1 MKQVDYVISSLRW
14 SGEGIKE
21 QLRRIELDL
30 NKIIS
35 SKLGIYEEFIEISY
49 FIRLSQNLFSEFYKR
64 LFLSM
69 HTTMSKLSLKKLFE
83 TYYVRSYFYI
93 KKALNVFTSIKNK
106 EDIHESNMCRSTYT
120 KIYKL
125 TLLFDELESKYKVLV
140 NLAI

>member
-49 FIRLSQNLFSEFYKR
+49 LIKLSQNLFSEFYKR

-83 TYYVRSYFYI
+83 AYYVRSYFYI
-93 KKALNVFTSIKNK
+93 KKALKSDNPKLLPVIVGPISFG
-106 EDIHESNMCRSTYT
+106 
-120 KIYKL
+120 IYFIL
-125 TLLFDELESKYKVLV
+125 VGVLL
-140 NLAI
+140 

>member
-49 FIRLSQNLFSEFYKR
+49 FIRLSQNLFSEFNKR
-64 LFLSM
+64 LM
-69 HTTMSKLSLKKLFE
+69 VMAYASLPSLRRISS
-83 TYYVRSYFYI
+83 VPPNI
-93 KKALNVFTSIKNK
+93 
-106 EDIHESNMCRSTYT
+106 
-120 KIYKL
+120 
-125 TLLFDELESKYKVLV
+125 LLH
-140 NLAI
+140 

>member
-69 HTTMSKLSLKKLFE
+69 HTTMSKLSLKKLF
-83 TYYVRSYFYI
+83 
-93 KKALNVFTSIKNK
+93 
-106 EDIHESNMCRSTYT
+106 
-120 KIYKL
+120 
-125 TLLFDELESKYKVLV
+125 
-140 NLAI
+140 

>member
-1 MKQVDYVISSLRW
+1 MKQADYVLSSLKW

-30 NKIIS
+30 NKIVS
-35 SKLGIYEEFIEISY
+35 SKLGIYEEFIEINY
-49 FIRLSQNLFSEFYKR
+49 LVKISQNLFSEFYKR

-69 HTTMSKLSLKKLFE
+69 HITMSKLSLKKLYE

-93 KKALNVFTSIKNK
+93 KKAFASFASLKNI
-106 EDIHESNMCRSTYT
+106 EDIHESNMCRNTYT

-125 TLLFDELESKYKVLV
+125 TLLFDELEAKYKVLV